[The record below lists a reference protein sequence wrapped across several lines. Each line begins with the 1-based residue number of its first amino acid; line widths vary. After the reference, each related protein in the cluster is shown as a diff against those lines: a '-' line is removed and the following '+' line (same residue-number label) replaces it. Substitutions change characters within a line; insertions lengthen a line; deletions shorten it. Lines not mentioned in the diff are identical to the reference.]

1 MIRSILLAV
10 DASENAKVATSY
22 AIYLTRVLDAVLDVV
37 YVMDTRLIN
46 TPYWT
51 DYGAIS
57 LPVTRFS
64 DEMRQVLE
72 AQGKRVLEGVLERT
86 QEAEVRCR
94 TEVRTGIPAVEIIDA
109 AKDCDL
115 IVLGRYGESST
126 LEERKSLGAVAER
139 VLRSATHPVF
149 VASDAFVEP
158 QRIVLGFDG
167 SERAREAMTYA
178 TELAERLKLPLV
190 AVSVHADEVVASKR
204 LEIVRSYTAAHD
216 LEVSTQV
223 LGGDAAEGIL
233 ASLAEG
239 DLLAMGAF
247 GEGRIREWLL
257 GSTTEAVLREARQ
270 PILMHR

>member
-22 AIYLTRVLDAVLDVV
+22 AIFLARALDAVLDVV

-72 AQGKRVLEGVLERT
+72 SQGKRVLEGVLERT
-86 QEAEVRCR
+86 QEAGLRCR
-94 TEVRTGIPAVEIIDA
+94 TEVRTGIPALEIMDA

-115 IVLGRYGESST
+115 IVLGRYGESSM

-139 VLRSATHPVF
+139 VLRSATQPVF
-149 VASDAFVEP
+149 VASDVFTQP
-158 QRIVLGFDG
+158 RRIVLGFDG
-167 SERAREAMTYA
+167 SDRAREAMTYA
-178 TELAERLKLPLV
+178 TELSGRLKVPLV
-190 AVSVHADEVVASKR
+190 ALSVHADEAVASQR
-204 LEIVRSYTAAHD
+204 LDVVRNYADAHG

-223 LGGDAAEGIL
+223 LEGDAAEAIL
-233 ASLAEG
+233 ASASEG
-239 DLLAMGAF
+239 DLIAMGAF

-257 GSTTEAVLREARQ
+257 GSTTEAVLRGARQ
-270 PILMHR
+270 PVLMHR